1 MANLIFYDET
11 HRYTV
16 DGEEVPSVS
25 EITRFLSRELYTEVN
40 QTILDMAANRGTAVH
55 KASEALD
62 KYGKVEVDDEHLPY
76 MKAYL
81 SFLREKKPEWEKIEW
96 AVNNGTLYAGTIDRY
111 GTLDG
116 KKVIVDIK
124 TTANIDKGHRV
135 LYTAAQNLYRMAIE
149 QDHPV
154 EAIYILQLKKDG
166 TWRLIE
172 IEKQNELAEACIT
185 LSLALKKRRRKKVNK
200 EENDDVNVQ

>member
-40 QTILDMAANRGTAVH
+40 QAILDMAANRGTAVH

-62 KYGKVEVDDEHLPY
+62 KYGKAEVDDEHLPY

-116 KKVIVDIK
+116 KKVIVDLK

-166 TWRLIE
+166 TWRLYE
-172 IEKQNELAEACIT
+172 VEKQNELAEACIT
-185 LSLALKKRRRKKVNK
+185 LSLALKKRRRKKK
-200 EENDDVNVQ
+200 EETEND

>member
-1 MANLIFYDET
+1 MANLIFYDEG

-25 EITRFLSRELYTEVN
+25 ELTRFISREIYGDVN
-40 QTILDMAANRGTAVH
+40 QMILDMAANRGTAVH
-55 KASEALD
+55 KATEALD
-62 KYGKVEVDDEHLPY
+62 KYGKVEVEDEHLPY
-76 MKAYL
+76 LKAYL
-81 SFLREKKPEWEKIEW
+81 SFLRETKPDWEKIEW
-96 AVNNGTLYAGTIDRY
+96 PVNNETLYAGTIDRY
-111 GTLDG
+111 GTING
-116 KKVIVDIK
+116 EKAIVDIK

-149 QDHPV
+149 NDHPV

-166 TWRLIE
+166 TWRLLQ

-185 LSLALKKRRRKKVNK
+185 LSLALKRRRRKKK
-200 EENDDVNVQ
+200 EESQND